1 MFQSF
6 FHNNGPAAAGETFS
20 DSRSYP
26 LTNHQ
31 EVPRNGLNELSELAS
46 SAAKLQQQQPTQILS
61 SYPISGSNPLM
72 RAGTMGATSGS
83 INPNMSNMNEH
94 IRVTGM
100 GTSKPLDLAGK
111 YIDHLQHKDSNTPV
125 LDERSYYNSG
135 VDYNFSREKNGLGAF
150 TPFEKQDVFDIP
162 DEILHEFSTSETRTD
177 MGIFPELNRCWITID
192 NKLILWNINNDNEY
206 QVIDDMKHTIRKVAL
221 VRPKPST
228 FVPAVKHLLL
238 ICTTMEIFMFAIS
251 LDKTTNELSVFNTH
265 LSVPVQGIDIIDI
278 VSHERSGRIF
288 FAGQGSGLNIW
299 ELQYS
304 GSDDWFNSKCSKV
317 CLTKS
322 ALLSLLPTNMLSQIP
337 GVDFVQALFDD
348 NSNGNG
354 GYSQETITQL
364 TIDQQRG
371 IIYSLSSKST
381 IKAYVI
387 TEKSLEGPMS
397 IEPAYISRIIGT
409 TTARAAP
416 ILGHKYLK
424 IVKISSVAP
433 EENNNLFLV
442 ALTVGGVRLYF
453 NGSMGRFNIEA
464 LRLESIKF
472 PPSSVTPEVIQQ
484 ELLHQQQEQAKRSF
498 PFFSN
503 LMSSEPVLLKFQKK
517 SSVLL
522 ETTKASTIISPGI
535 FFSAV
540 IKSFQQTHQA
550 DKKESS
556 LTAGTTATAGSKTA
570 KQPPVTLQHKLFV
583 SVPDYGI
590 LKTHGKYVENATFL
604 ETTGPVQQI
613 IPLSGLFNATTKPQ
627 GFANEFATQ
636 YTSETLRVAVLTN
649 TSVEIYKYRTPD
661 EIFEDLIDNPLPF
674 VLNYGAAEACSTA
687 LFVTCKSNK
696 SEKLRSNALT
706 FLTMGIPGVVDIKPV
721 YNRYSVSTVSSLL
734 SKPSLSS
741 TTTNLQQSLAGYNK
755 PSSANKEDFDLD
767 DVILSPR
774 FYGIALLITRLLR
787 DIWGRHVFMTS
798 TENRTTPHA
807 FNSPFVSL
815 TPSTN
820 NQKVDDVSQNS
831 NVISKVSISKDC
843 IEYYLSSV
851 NILNEFFITYG
862 DSISQISAPYV
873 LANNS
878 NGRVIDKTEEV
889 ANQAE
894 SIAINALIKLVQSI
908 KEGLSFLNVLY
919 EESEVEGFDNQYLG
933 FKNIISF
940 VSLDVQK
947 DLVKLDFKDL
957 FAPNDKTKSL
967 IREIL
972 LSIIN
977 RNITKGASIEYTATA
992 LQERCGSFCS
1002 ASDILGFRAIEHLRR
1017 AKEIGLRN
1025 YDSLNYHLK
1034 SATAL
1039 LEQIV
1044 DDLSIE
1050 KLKEAVSMMLS
1061 VNYYPKSI
1069 EFLLNIANS
1078 MDKGKLACQYVANGF
1093 LENDE
1098 RKQYYD
1104 KRISVY
1110 DLVFETLIKV
1120 DELAEKKPSSNTQNQ
1135 VSISNDD
1142 EAKLR
1147 EKSYEVA
1154 LKYNDK
1160 LFHYH
1165 MYDWLVSQNREEKLL
1180 DMETPFILSY
1190 LMEKAGS
1197 SLKISNIL
1205 WVYYSRRSK
1214 FFESAEILY
1223 RLATSNFDI
1232 TLFERIEFL
1241 SRANGFCN
1249 SVSPLSQKQRIVQLA
1264 SRIQDACEVAGIQGD
1279 ILSLVYTDVRID
1291 PTIKDELIR
1300 TLDGKILSTSELFN
1314 DFAVPLSY
1322 HEIALFIFKIADF
1335 RDHEMIMAKWD
1346 ELFQSLRMEFNN
1358 TGKKEDSM
1366 NFINLLSNVLIKIG
1380 KNVQDSEFIFPIF
1393 ELFPIVCNFFYE
1405 TLPKEHIVSGS
1416 IVSIFITAGV
1426 SFNKMYYILKELI
1439 ETSDSDNSV
1448 FNKEMTWLI
1457 HEWYKSERK
1466 FRDIIT
1472 YNDIIHL
1479 KEYNIDNDPI
1489 EKYVKNTGKNL
1500 GICFYKE

>member
-31 EVPRNGLNELSELAS
+31 EVPRNGLNELAS
-46 SAAKLQQQQPTQILS
+46 SATKAQQQPTHILN
-61 SYPISGSNPLM
+61 SYPITGSNPLM
-72 RAGTMGATSGS
+72 RASAMGATSGS

-94 IRVTGM
+94 IRVSGM

-150 TPFEKQDVFDIP
+150 TPFEKQDVFNIP
-162 DEILHEFSTSETRTD
+162 DEILHEFSTSQTRTD

-206 QVIDDMKHTIRKVAL
+206 QVVDDMKHTIQKVAL
-221 VRPKPST
+221 VRPKPNT

-238 ICTTMEIFMFAIS
+238 ISTTMELFMFAIS
-251 LDKTTNELSVFNTH
+251 LDKATNELSVFNTH
-265 LSVPVQGIDIIDI
+265 LSVPVQGIDVIDI

-288 FAGQGSGLNIW
+288 FAGQASGLNIW
-299 ELQYS
+299 ELHYS

-337 GVDFVQALFDD
+337 GVDFIQALFED

-354 GYSQETITQL
+354 GFSQETITQL

-371 IIYSLSSKST
+371 VIYSLSSKST
-381 IKAYVI
+381 IRAYVI

-416 ILGHKYLK
+416 ILGPKYLK

-540 IKSFQQTHQA
+540 VKSSQQTHQQE
-550 DKKESS
+550 KKENSS
-556 LTAGTTATAGSKTA
+556 ITGTTAIAGSKTV
-570 KQPPVTLQHKLFV
+570 KQQPVTLQHKLFV

-604 ETTGPVQQI
+604 ETAGPVQQI

-636 YTSETLRVAVLTN
+636 YTSETLRIAVLTS
-649 TSVEIYKYRTPD
+649 TSIEIYKYRTPD

-734 SKPSLSS
+734 SKPTLS
-741 TTTNLQQSLAGYNK
+741 TATTNLQQSITGFSK
-755 PSSANKEDFDLD
+755 PSPANKEDFDLD

-787 DIWGRHVFMTS
+787 DIWGRHVFMTF
-798 TENRTTPHA
+798 TDNRATSHA
-807 FNSPFVSL
+807 FISSSDPI
-815 TPSTN
+815 TPSIN
-820 NQKVDDVSQNS
+820 NLKTDEISQNR
-831 NVISKVSISKDC
+831 NIISKVSISKDC
-843 IEYYLSSV
+843 IEYYLSSI

-894 SIAINALIKLVQSI
+894 SIAINAMIKMVQSI

-933 FKNIISF
+933 FKDIISF

-1034 SATAL
+1034 NATAL

-1093 LENDE
+1093 LENDD

-1104 KRISVY
+1104 KRILVY
-1110 DLVFETLIKV
+1110 DLVFDTLIKV
-1120 DELAEKKPSSNTQNQ
+1120 DELAEKKQSSNTQNQ
-1135 VSISNDD
+1135 ISISNDD
-1142 EAKLR
+1142 EVKLR
-1147 EKSYEVA
+1147 QKSYGVA
-1154 LKYNDK
+1154 LKYNDR

-1180 DMETPFILSY
+1180 DIETPFILPY

-1279 ILSLVYTDVRID
+1279 ILSLVYTDARID
-1291 PTIKDELIR
+1291 SAIKDELIK

-1335 RDHEMIMAKWD
+1335 RDHEVIMAKWD

-1358 TGKKEDSM
+1358 TAKKEDSI

-1457 HEWYKSERK
+1457 HEWYKSDRK
-1466 FRDIIT
+1466 FRDIIS

-1489 EKYVKNTGKNL
+1489 EKYVKNSGNNL